1 MDSRRMCPHCRAFI
15 TNKDKVC
22 PYCHEKVGARAVDM
36 RNPGSIFG
44 GLIPHARFVTT
55 TLLTLNVG
63 MFLLTVVYSM
73 RSGNGSALLSVDGR
87 TLAYFGDK
95 FPMALRLGQWWRLV
109 TAGYLHGGL
118 FHIFMNMW
126 VLLDV
131 GSIVE
136 ELYGPARMFVYYTAA
151 NIAGFYLSYLWSPVP
166 SMGASAAIMGL
177 IGVMIAF
184 GMQHRSAIGDAIKSQ
199 YIRWVIW
206 ILIIGLLPGFAVDNA
221 AHIGGLIA
229 GFGLAYLTGTPR
241 YEGSPTERLWKV
253 AAGLCVLLT
262 AACFSEMALSFARIT
277 Q

>member
-1 MDSRRMCPHCRAFI
+1 MCPHCRAFI
-15 TNKDKVC
+15 TNKDRVC
-22 PYCHEKVGARAVDM
+22 PYCNEKVGARAVD
-36 RNPGSIFG
+36 RRDPGALLG
-44 GLIPHARFVTT
+44 GLIPHARFATT
-55 TLLTLNVG
+55 TLLTINVG
-63 MFLLTVVYSM
+63 MWLVTVLYSM
-73 RSGNGSALLSVDGR
+73 KSGNSSALLDLDGR

-95 FPMALRLGQWWRLV
+95 FPAAIQLGQWWRLV

-131 GSIVE
+131 GASVE

-151 NIAGFYLSYLWSPVP
+151 TIAGFYLSYVWSAVP

-184 GMQHRSAIGDAIKSQ
+184 GMQHRSAIGDHIKGQ

-206 ILIIGLLPGFAVDNA
+206 ILIIGLLPGFNVDNA
-221 AHIGGLIA
+221 AHIGGLAA
-229 GFGLAYLTGTPR
+229 GFGLAYIFGMPR
-241 YEGSPTERLWKV
+241 YPGSTTENIWKGA
-253 AAGLCVLLT
+253 AAGCVLLT
-262 AACFSEMALSFARIT
+262 AYCFLQMYLSFAKLT